1 MTGGCIICMD
11 YSNFSVNP
19 NYFALVDQF
28 DSILNVLVLKLKQF
42 KTEGFKPENGY
53 IYGFSYGAH
62 LALHG
67 SLKAYGNQ
75 SLGLIDGKVYNSINI
90 SI

>member
-1 MTGGCIICMD
+1 
-11 YSNFSVNP
+11 
-19 NYFALVDQF
+19 
-28 DSILNVLVLKLKQF
+28 LKQF

-75 SLGLIDGKVYNSINI
+75 SLGLIDGKVYYSNLNI
-90 SI
+90 YI